1 MFGAKPV
8 AKRVVVDRN
17 RLSGGGVTAGIDF
30 GLTLLA
36 KMLGEDV
43 ARMTQLAMEYDPQPP
58 FDCGSPAKAGP
69 EVTKQVQEWMGPFAQ
84 VMLQACAQAA
94 LAMPK

>member
-1 MFGAKPV
+1 
-8 AKRVVVDRN
+8 
-17 RLSGGGVTAGIDF
+17 
-30 GLTLLA
+30 
-36 KMLGEDV
+36 V

-69 EVTKQVQEWMGPFAQ
+69 EVTRQVQEWMGPFTP
-84 VMLQACAQAA
+84 VILKVCAEAA